1 MNDSIKSD
9 DKDSI
14 GNKFL
19 SGPTHMR
26 GGSQCLPRRNIKK
39 IITTE

>member
-9 DKDSI
+9 DKDSNA
-14 GNKFL
+14 NKVL
-19 SGPTHMR
+19 TVPTHAR
-26 GGSQCLPRRNIKK
+26 IGSQCLPRRNIKK